1 MSPSGSNAGERITQA
16 VFCVCTDDAVS
27 ATAAE
32 AAAEASGGVFLG
44 EFRDYITAEKRP
56 QFSPLLKNASSCVA
70 IVDFD
75 KEPELGLQTAERLQ
89 QIFAQRISIIGVGT
103 SIDASLLLRAMR
115 AGCVEFFSRPVKRA
129 EITAALHRFQKNA
142 AAGLQTQGASGR
154 VLSMFGAKGGVG
166 TTTLAVHLATFLVQ
180 QHNKRILLIDHKQQ
194 LGHVALYLGLKDTQY
209 HFTELLRS
217 ADRLD
222 RKLLEGFVLK
232 HKSGLEVIAS
242 PENAMLHSGS
252 KRGDLE
258 RVMDFLRTE
267 YDYVL
272 VDSVVGYEDA
282 QLSLLDQADEI
293 YLVSTPDV
301 AALRDLAR
309 LVENLSLGDEGMKKL
324 RLVINRA
331 TADDSISSQQIQKAV
346 RFPVSLSIANSYFE
360 VMRAINAG
368 EPIKP
373 EGKSL
378 FSQQVAGWAHR
389 IAVGEALEVRPAVKK
404 GRIPFWRPLVMEAE
418 HG

>member
-1 MSPSGSNAGERITQA
+1 MTPLGGSAKERLTQA

-27 ATAAE
+27 AMTNE
-32 AAAEASGGVFLG
+32 AAAEIDGGAFLG

-56 QFSPLLKNASSCVA
+56 QFSPLLKNALSCVA
-70 IVDFD
+70 VVDFD
-75 KEPELGLQTAERLQ
+75 KDAELALQTAERLQ
-89 QIFAQRISIIGVGT
+89 QIFAQRVSIVGVGT
-103 SIDASLLLRAMR
+103 SLDASLLLRAMR
-115 AGCVEFFSRPVKRA
+115 AGCVEFLSRPVRLN
-129 EITAALHRFQKNA
+129 ELSTALHRFRETA
-142 AAGLQTQGASGR
+142 AAGMQPQGASGR

-180 QHNKRILLIDHKQQ
+180 QHNKRILLIDHKHQ

-242 PENAMLHSGS
+242 PENAMLHNGS

-267 YDYVL
+267 YDYIL

-309 LVENLSLGDEGMKKL
+309 LVENLSLGEEGMKKL

-368 EPIKP
+368 EPITP
-373 EGKSL
+373 EGKSQ
-378 FSQQVAGWAHR
+378 FSQQVAGWAQR
-389 IAVGEALEVRPAVKK
+389 IAVGEALEVKTVVKK
-404 GRIPFWRPLVMEAE
+404 RRIPFWRPLVMEAK

>member
-1 MSPSGSNAGERITQA
+1 MTDFSNGSEVGLTQA
-16 VFCVCTDDAVS
+16 VFCVCTDESVS
-27 ATAAE
+27 AIASE
-32 AAAEASGGVFLG
+32 AASEVQGGVYLG

-56 QFSPLLKNASSCVA
+56 QFSPLLRKATSCVA

-75 KEPELGLQTAERLQ
+75 KDAELALQTTERLQ
-89 QIFAQRISIIGVGT
+89 QIFPRRISIVGVGT
-103 SIDASLLLRAMR
+103 SADAGLLLRAMR
-115 AGCVEFFSRPVKRA
+115 AGCVEYLPRPVKHPDLY
-129 EITAALHRFQKNA
+129 AAFSRFHESA
-142 AAGLQTQGASGR
+142 AAGLQAHGSLGR
-154 VLSMFGAKGGVG
+154 VISMFGAKGGVG
-166 TTTLAVHLATFLVQ
+166 TTTLAVHLATFLVR
-180 QHNKRILLIDHKQQ
+180 QHNKRILLIDHKHQ

-242 PENAMLHSGS
+242 PENAMMHPGG

-258 RVMDFLRTE
+258 RVVEFLRME
-267 YDYVL
+267 YDYIL
-272 VDSVVGYEDA
+272 VDSVVGYEDT
-282 QLSLLDQADEI
+282 QLSLLHQADEI

-309 LVENLSLGDEGMKKL
+309 LVESLSLGEEGMKKL

-346 RFPVSLSIANSYFE
+346 KFPVSLSIANSYFE

-368 EPIKP
+368 EPITP
-373 EGKSL
+373 EGKSH
-378 FSQQVAGWAHR
+378 FSHQMSGWAHR
-389 IAVGEALEVRPAVKK
+389 IAVGEAIEVQPASKK
-404 GRIPFWRPLVMEAE
+404 RRMPFWRPAVAEA
-418 HG
+418 

>member
-1 MSPSGSNAGERITQA
+1 MSPLGGRAGEPLTQA

-27 ATAAE
+27 AMASD
-32 AAAEASGGVFLG
+32 AAAEIGGGAFLG

-56 QFSPLLKNASSCVA
+56 QFSPLLKNALSCVA

-75 KEPELGLQTAERLQ
+75 KDAELALQTAERLQ
-89 QIFAQRISIIGVGT
+89 QIFAQRVSIVGVGT
-103 SIDASLLLRAMR
+103 LVDAALLLRAMR
-115 AGCVEFFSRPVKRA
+115 AGCVEYLSRPVRLA
-129 EITAALHRFQKNA
+129 EVSAALHRFQESA

-242 PENAMLHSGS
+242 PENAMFHSGS

-258 RVMDFLRTE
+258 RVMEFLRME
-267 YDYVL
+267 YDYIL
-272 VDSVVGYEDA
+272 VDSVVGYEDT

-309 LVENLSLGDEGMKKL
+309 LVENLSLGEEGMKKL

-346 RFPVSLSIANSYFE
+346 RFPVSLSIGNSYFE

-368 EPIKP
+368 EPIRP
-373 EGKSL
+373 EGKSH
-378 FSQQVAGWAHR
+378 FSQQMSGWAHR
-389 IAVGEALEVRPAVKK
+389 IAVGEALEVRPTPKK
-404 GRIPFWRPLVMEAE
+404 RRLPFWRPLVMEAE